1 MISHLRWLED
11 LIPGGES
18 DTAHQLRLIYSNL
31 ICQGYEV
38 LQSTSMSFFQSDAD
52 ACHDADRRKDRF
64 EGQHH
69 REKLLYI
76 WKLRS
81 CMPWAW
87 VTAYSRGKSTSV
99 TTTRVVPS
107 VDSEIEWIVPV
118 KALPTPP
125 SPCHVPV
132 ARPPSSFIYHLSPHP
147 PHPNPQSPFRL
158 HLFIWCGTT
167 SMSLD
172 FRCVNRSQLY

>member
-1 MISHLRWLED
+1 MSINLLQSCL
-11 LIPGGES
+11 
-18 DTAHQLRLIYSNL
+18 LRLRGI
-31 ICQGYEV
+31 
-38 LQSTSMSFFQSDAD
+38 QSTSMSFFQSDAD

-69 REKLLYI
+69 REKLPYI

-87 VTAYSRGKSTSV
+87 VTAYSRGESTSV

-107 VDSEIEWIVPV
+107 VDSEISESASHAAEPQM
-118 KALPTPP
+118 
-125 SPCHVPV
+125 

-147 PHPNPQSPFRL
+147 PHPNPHL
-158 HLFIWCGTT
+158 HFFIWCGTT
-167 SMSLD
+167 SMSLE
-172 FRCVNRSQLY
+172 FRCKQESTLPVLALSPNTVVASLVQRFLYQLVGRI